1 MKIRFCE
8 HNRGKGRVYRRLTEE
23 FPGLD
28 VKIKG
33 CVKQC
38 GACRDTP
45 MATVDKRKV
54 VARDGDELYRKIVAI
69 IRKEAKEPKKDFP
82 MNSDPTGFDDL
93 LAIMRRLRGPGG
105 CPWDAEQTHESLTR
119 YLLEE
124 TYEVIEAID
133 TQSPEL
139 LKEELG
145 DLLLQPV
152 FHAAIAEEAGAFTM
166 ADVIRTLREKLVRR
180 HPHVF
185 GDMEIRDSGAQIEN
199 WERIKKAE
207 KGEERSSTLSGVPPH
222 LPALLKAQKITE
234 KAARAGF
241 DWERVDQVM
250 AKVMEE
256 LHEFEEA
263 MAEGD
268 NAHMEAEL
276 GDLLFAIVNLGRF
289 LSINPEEALRKTINR
304 FQQRFRHVEEALH
317 GQGRQM
323 KNATLEELDGLW
335 EDAKKLDKAALSG

>member
-1 MKIRFCE
+1 
-8 HNRGKGRVYRRLTEE
+8 
-23 FPGLD
+23 
-28 VKIKG
+28 
-33 CVKQC
+33 
-38 GACRDTP
+38 
-45 MATVDKRKV
+45 
-54 VARDGDELYRKIVAI
+54 
-69 IRKEAKEPKKDFP
+69 
-82 MNSDPTGFDDL
+82 MNPDQTGFNDL

-133 TQSPEL
+133 LKSPEL

-152 FHAAIAEEAGAFTM
+152 FHSAIAEENGTFTM
-166 ADVIRTLREKLVRR
+166 ADVIRTLCDKLIRR

-185 GDMEIRDSGAQIEN
+185 GDMEIRDSTAQIEN
-199 WERIKKAE
+199 WEKIKKAE
-207 KGEERSSTLSGVPPH
+207 KGEERRSALSGVPPH

-234 KAARAGF
+234 KASRVGF
-241 DWERVDQVM
+241 DWEHVDQVM
-250 AKVMEE
+250 AKVIEE

-263 MAEGD
+263 MTQGNND
-268 NAHMEAEL
+268 RMEAEL

-289 LSINPEEALRKTINR
+289 LSITPEEALRKTINR
-304 FQQRFRHVEEALH
+304 FQQRFGYVEETLH

-323 KNATLEELDGLW
+323 KEATLAEMDALW
-335 EDAKKLDKAALSG
+335 EEAKLREKEALSR

>member
-1 MKIRFCE
+1 MSTK
-8 HNRGKGRVYRRLTEE
+8 TT
-23 FPGLD
+23 
-28 VKIKG
+28 
-33 CVKQC
+33 
-38 GACRDTP
+38 TP
-45 MATVDKRKV
+45 VNYST
-54 VARDGDELYRKIVAI
+54 
-69 IRKEAKEPKKDFP
+69 
-82 MNSDPTGFDDL
+82 FDDL
-93 LAIMRRLRGPGG
+93 LNIMRRLRGPGG

-133 TQSPEL
+133 TKSPEH

-152 FHAAIAEEAGAFTM
+152 FHAAIAEEAGYFAM
-166 ADVIRTLREKLVRR
+166 ADVIQSLCDKLVRR

-185 GDMEIRDSGAQIEN
+185 GDLQISDSDAQVEN

-207 KGEERSSTLSGVPPH
+207 KGKERPSALSGVPPH

-234 KAARAGF
+234 KASRVGF
-241 DWERVDQVM
+241 DWEHADQVF

-263 MAEGD
+263 WEGGD
-268 NAHMEAEL
+268 ETRMEDEL

-289 LSINPEEALRKTINR
+289 LSLNPEEALRKTINR
-304 FQQRFRHVEEALH
+304 FQRRFQYVEENLQS
-317 GQGRQM
+317 QGKKM
-323 KNATLEELDGLW
+323 NETPLAEMDHLW
-335 EDAKKLDKAALSG
+335 EEAKKLE

>member
-1 MKIRFCE
+1 MS
-8 HNRGKGRVYRRLTEE
+8 TEIANHT
-23 FPGLD
+23 D
-28 VKIKG
+28 
-33 CVKQC
+33 QS
-38 GACRDTP
+38 T
-45 MATVDKRKV
+45 
-54 VARDGDELYRKIVAI
+54 
-69 IRKEAKEPKKDFP
+69 
-82 MNSDPTGFDDL
+82 FDDL
-93 LAIMRRLRGPGG
+93 LNIMRRLRGPGG

-133 TQSPEL
+133 AKSPEH

-152 FHAAIAEEAGAFTM
+152 FHAAIAEEAGDFDM
-166 ADVIRTLREKLVRR
+166 ADVVRTLCNKLVRR

-185 GDMEIRDSGAQIEN
+185 GDLQISDSDAQVEN

-207 KGEERSSTLSGVPPH
+207 KGEERSSALSGVPPH

-234 KAARAGF
+234 KASRVGF
-241 DWERVDQVM
+241 DWEHADQVF

-263 MAEGD
+263 WEGGD
-268 NAHMEAEL
+268 ESRMEDEL

-289 LSINPEEALRKTINR
+289 LSLNPEEALRKTINR
-304 FQQRFRHVEEALH
+304 FQRRFQYVEENLLR
-317 GQGRQM
+317 QGKKM
-323 KNATLEELDGLW
+323 NETLLADMDRLW
-335 EDAKKLDKAALSG
+335 EEAKKLE

>member
-1 MKIRFCE
+1 MK
-8 HNRGKGRVYRRLTEE
+8 
-23 FPGLD
+23 PD
-28 VKIKG
+28 
-33 CVKQC
+33 Q
-38 GACRDTP
+38 
-45 MATVDKRKV
+45 
-54 VARDGDELYRKIVAI
+54 
-69 IRKEAKEPKKDFP
+69 
-82 MNSDPTGFDDL
+82 TGFNDL

-133 TQSPEL
+133 LKSPEL

-152 FHAAIAEEAGAFTM
+152 FHAAIAEENGTFTM
-166 ADVIRTLREKLVRR
+166 ADVIHTLCDKLIRR

-185 GDMEIRDSGAQIEN
+185 GDMEIRDSTAQIEN
-199 WERIKKAE
+199 WEKIKKAE
-207 KGEERSSTLSGVPPH
+207 KGEERRSALSGVPPH

-234 KAARAGF
+234 KASRVGF
-241 DWERVDQVM
+241 DWEHVDQVM
-250 AKVMEE
+250 AKVIEE

-263 MAEGD
+263 MTQGNND
-268 NAHMEAEL
+268 RMEAEL

-304 FQQRFRHVEEALH
+304 FQQRFGYVEETLH

-323 KNATLEELDGLW
+323 KEATLAEMDTLW
-335 EDAKKLDKAALSG
+335 EEAKLREKEALSR